1 MTLIAVAV
9 TAGVIEV
16 QQAQRKVP
24 VQSAQRVLNVRTGMA
39 SQGRRNFL
47 PLRVNAAGVIPII
60 FAISIMTFPTIFANL
75 FQSSTGWTLAV
86 SSWITTNWQA
96 TGGFIPLNFLY
107 NGIYFLLVMGFTYFY
122 TAIVFDPVDVADNLK
137 KQSTFIP
144 GIRPGR
150 STAEYLGKVM
160 GRITL
165 AGALFLAMITVV
177 LPLLT
182 ARAHRSPVDEPVPRW
197 HGDPHRR
204 RRRARHH
211 EADRDTAADA
221 PVQGLHQ
228 MIAVMFGPPG
238 SGKGTQASR
247 VALRLGIPHV
257 AAGDM
262 LRNEVARGTDL
273 GREAKPIMD
282 AGGLVPDDL
291 VVRMINARLN
301 QQDAAKGV
309 LLDGFPRTV
318 PQAVTLDRML
328 KVRDDY
334 VAEVISLEVPDDEL
348 KTRILKRADIE
359 GRSDDT
365 AEGLANRLVV
375 YHQDTWPV
383 LEHYRSVG
391 TRIE

>member
-1 MTLIAVAV
+1 
-9 TAGVIEV
+9 
-16 QQAQRKVP
+16 
-24 VQSAQRVLNVRTGMA
+24 
-39 SQGRRNFL
+39 
-47 PLRVNAAGVIPII
+47 
-60 FAISIMTFPTIFANL
+60 
-75 FQSSTGWTLAV
+75 
-86 SSWITTNWQA
+86 
-96 TGGFIPLNFLY
+96 
-107 NGIYFLLVMGFTYFY
+107 
-122 TAIVFDPVDVADNLK
+122 
-137 KQSTFIP
+137 
-144 GIRPGR
+144 
-150 STAEYLGKVM
+150 
-160 GRITL
+160 
-165 AGALFLAMITVV
+165 
-177 LPLLT
+177 
-182 ARAHRSPVDEPVPRW
+182 
-197 HGDPHRR
+197 
-204 RRRARHH
+204 
-211 EADRDTAADA
+211 
-221 PVQGLHQ
+221 
-228 MIAVMFGPPG
+228 
-238 SGKGTQASR
+238 

-318 PQAVTLDRML
+318 PQALTLDRML

-348 KTRILKRADIE
+348 KTRILKRADVE

-365 AEGLANRLVV
+365 AEGFANRLVV

-391 TRIE
+391 TRIETIDGVGDIDTITERIVTALRHHGIAVTST